1 METEVSRADSGV
13 VSRNELSMT
22 GTRAI
27 ELYGGE
33 NSMAKVLQKVLLFVT
48 LLLLAMSAGFPARAA
63 SAQGSSQQDKMKD
76 CNNLADKKG
85 LKGDDRK
92 NFMQDCLSK
101 AGNQPLNDMSQKD
114 KMNVCKNLADRKN
127 LTGSDR
133 RSFIKDCMNKAN
145 PK

>member
-1 METEVSRADSGV
+1 VTKVS
-13 VSRNELSMT
+13 
-22 GTRAI
+22 
-27 ELYGGE
+27 
-33 NSMAKVLQKVLLFVT
+33 QKVLLFVT
-48 LLLLAMSAGFPARAA
+48 LLLLAMSAGLPARPA
-63 SAQGSSQQDKMKD
+63 SAQGSSQQDKMKA

-127 LTGSDR
+127 LTGNDR

>member
-1 METEVSRADSGV
+1 
-13 VSRNELSMT
+13 MT
-22 GTRAI
+22 RISQKAI
-27 ELYGGE
+27 L
-33 NSMAKVLQKVLLFVT
+33 VVT
-48 LLLLAMSAGFPARAA
+48 LLSLAMSAGVSAA
-63 SAQGSSQQDKMKD
+63 ADSQGSSQQDKMKT
-76 CNNLADKKG
+76 CNSLADNKG

-101 AGNQPLNDMSQKD
+101 AGNQQLSDMSQKD
-114 KMNVCKNLADRKN
+114 KMNVCKNLADKKN